1 MAAPQSKL
9 NVLVAL
15 ANEPSGEKRRD
26 LLRQITDSFIA
37 DPSLR
42 SRENC
47 AEFDRILSAITVD
60 LELNVRAELA
70 RRLAAG
76 ASEFGR
82 TARILAFDEIEVARP
97 VLESSRALSEHDLL
111 EVIEGKSQDHMLAV
125 TKRDDITA
133 RISDALVDR
142 GEDRV
147 VVSLLSNETAEIGV
161 KTYEKVADRAE
172 SSQLLQA
179 PLVRRKGVPLDLLSE
194 LYLKAKGDLRQEII
208 ARCQGVSDADLETA
222 FERGRRRILKD
233 YGALPQDYETCR
245 ARIEMM
251 NRRGELKS
259 PLLARYLREGKRT
272 EFIFSF
278 ATLTGTDYL
287 LVNRLIERKDVDAL
301 AILSRAALFDR
312 ALFVT
317 IALMIAGQDHRMSH
331 AEEFGQLYQNV
342 TPEAAQ
348 KVVRFWQV
356 RNKIADGGGTLR
368 A

>member
-9 NVLVAL
+9 HVLVEL
-15 ANEPSGEKRRD
+15 ASEPSGEKRRE
-26 LLRQITDSFIA
+26 LLRQVTDSFIA
-37 DPSLR
+37 DASLR
-42 SRENC
+42 TQDNC
-47 AEFDRILSAITVD
+47 AELDRILSAITVD

-70 RRLAAG
+70 RKIATGPL
-76 ASEFGR
+76 EFGH
-82 TARILAFDEIEVARP
+82 TARSLAFDDIEVARP
-97 VLESSRALSEHDLL
+97 VLENSRAVCERDLL
-111 EVIEGKSQDHMLAV
+111 EVIQEKSQEHMLAV
-125 TKRDDITA
+125 TKREDITA
-133 RISDALVDR
+133 RVSDALVDR

-147 VVSLLSNETAEIGV
+147 VASLLRNETAVIAA

-172 SSQLLQA
+172 NSHLLQL
-179 PLVRRKGVPLDLLSE
+179 PFVRRKGVPLDLLSE
-194 LYLKAKGDLRQEII
+194 LYLKVKGELRQEII
-208 ARCQGVSDADLETA
+208 TRCEGVSTADLEAA
-222 FERGRRRILKD
+222 FERGRKRLLKD

-259 PLLARYLREGKRT
+259 PLLVRYMREGKRT
-272 EFIFSF
+272 EFIF
-278 ATLTGTDYL
+278 AYAALTGTDYQ

-301 AILSRAALFDR
+301 AILSRAAQFDR

-317 IALMIAGQDHRMSH
+317 IGLMIAGEDHRMSN
-331 AEEFGQLYQNV
+331 AEEFGRLYQNV

-356 RNKIADGGGTLR
+356 RAKIADGGTALG